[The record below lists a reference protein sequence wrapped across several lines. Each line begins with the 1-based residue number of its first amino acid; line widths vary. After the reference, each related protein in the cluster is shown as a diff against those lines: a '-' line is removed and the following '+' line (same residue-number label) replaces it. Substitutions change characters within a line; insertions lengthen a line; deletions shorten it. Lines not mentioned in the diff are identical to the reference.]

1 MHMLAIVWDGGRAL
15 PACAQDLM
23 AVEQVPALVR
33 AGVACFKIE
42 GRLKG
47 PEYVAL
53 TTRVYRDA
61 VDAAWAAVDNPPAQP
76 GCLAQQQTPAAVR
89 DEQGGVGPAANGGGA
104 AAAAAAVAPAPP
116 ALSLQ
121 RLAEL
126 QQARLVLGS
135 IYSFQNS
142 VVHEWQVLSRR

>member
-1 MHMLAIVWDGGRAL
+1 M
-15 PACAQDLM
+15 
-23 AVEQVPALVR
+23 EQVPALVR

-61 VDAAWAAVDNPPAQP
+61 VDAAWAALAAENSPPVDPVR
-76 GCLAQQQTPAAVR
+76 LALQQMPAAVR
-89 DEQGGVGPAANGGGA
+89 GAQGGVGPAAHGGGA
-104 AAAAAAVAPAPP
+104 AATAAAAAPASP
-116 ALSLQ
+116 ALSQQ

-126 QQARLVLGS
+126 QQARLMLGS
-135 IYSFQNS
+135 S
-142 VVHEWQVLSRR
+142 

>member
-1 MHMLAIVWDGGRAL
+1 M
-15 PACAQDLM
+15 
-23 AVEQVPALVR
+23 EQVPALMA

-61 VDAAWAAVDNPPAQP
+61 VDAAWAALAAGDSPPAEQ
-76 GCLAQQQTPAAVR
+76 GRLAQQQTPAAVGNTQ
-89 DEQGGVGPAANGGGA
+89 DGIGPAARASGA
-104 AAAAAAVAPAPP
+104 AAAAAAAAPAPP
-116 ALSLQ
+116 ALSQQ

-126 QQARLVLGS
+126 QQARPMLGS
-135 IYSFQNS
+135 S
-142 VVHEWQVLSRR
+142 

>member
-1 MHMLAIVWDGGRAL
+1 M
-15 PACAQDLM
+15 
-23 AVEQVPALVR
+23 EQVPALVC

-61 VDAAWAAVDNPPAQP
+61 VDAAWAALAAEDSPPAEQ
-76 GCLAQQQTPAAVR
+76 GRLAQQQASTAEVQNAQ
-89 DEQGGVGPAANGGGA
+89 DGTGPAAPA
-104 AAAAAAVAPAPP
+104 AAAAAPAPP
-116 ALSLQ
+116 ALSRQ

-126 QQARLVLGS
+126 QQARRMLGS
-135 IYSFQNS
+135 S
-142 VVHEWQVLSRR
+142 

>member
-1 MHMLAIVWDGGRAL
+1 M
-15 PACAQDLM
+15 
-23 AVEQVPALVR
+23 EQVPALVR

-61 VDAAWAAVDNPPAQP
+61 VDAAWAALAAESSPPAEQ
-76 GCLAQQQTPAAVR
+76 GRLAQQQTPAAVR
-89 DEQGGVGPAANGGGA
+89 VAQGGVGPAAHECGA
-104 AAAAAAVAPAPP
+104 AAAAAAAAPAPP
-116 ALSLQ
+116 ALSQQ

-126 QQARLVLGS
+126 QQARLMLGS
-135 IYSFQNS
+135 SKTFPNS
-142 VVHEWQVLSRR
+142 VVQVWRVLPRR